1 MGESSTQPDRIGLV
15 KVTVNLTPTANEAL
29 IELATEQRM
38 SRTDAINRALLVATM
53 LHNVAPGRRFSITP
67 AGGTP
72 VEIYL
77 V

>member
-1 MGESSTQPDRIGLV
+1 MGESSTEPDRVGLV

-29 IELATEQRM
+29 VALAMEQRM
-38 SRTDAINRALLVATM
+38 SKTDAINRALLVAAM
-53 LHNVAPGRRFSITP
+53 LHDLAPGRRFSITP

>member
-1 MGESSTQPDRIGLV
+1 
-15 KVTVNLTPTANEAL
+15 
-29 IELATEQRM
+29 M